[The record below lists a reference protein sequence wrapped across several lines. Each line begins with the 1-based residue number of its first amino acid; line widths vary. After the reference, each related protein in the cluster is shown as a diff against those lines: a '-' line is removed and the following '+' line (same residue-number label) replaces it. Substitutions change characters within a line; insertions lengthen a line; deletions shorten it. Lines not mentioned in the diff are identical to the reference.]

1 MNTPPR
7 VQRQSA
13 TGRVEFRAHP
23 GGAAFYTSVD
33 GTRWRIY
40 DCIYANGAL
49 ERVYLE
55 ADTATHR
62 IFADGESGRRLV
74 YRRRKYEVYKLSP
87 ETCVRQLGAAK
98 PLEEGSVATD
108 DEVAEE

>member
-7 VQRQSA
+7 VRRQQT

-23 GGAAFYTSVD
+23 AGAAFYLAAD

-40 DCIYANGAL
+40 DCIFRAGSL

-55 ADTATHR
+55 ADAATHR
-62 IFADGESGRRLV
+62 IFSDGESGQQLV
-74 YRRRKYEVYKLSP
+74 HRRRRYEVFKLSP
-87 ETCVRQLGAAK
+87 ETCERQLAAAR
-98 PLEEGSVATD
+98 PLGDDALADEEEPTD
-108 DEVAEE
+108 G